1 MFYGTFRHAVDTK
14 GRVALPAQF
23 RRDLTGA
30 VLAPGSERRLVIRP
44 AAEWSAY
51 EQHFR
56 LTAGSNAQQRQF
68 IRQLYAQAREVEV
81 DGQGRILLS
90 PEHRAFAGIGERAVF
105 VGVSTAVEVVGEEI
119 WDADA
124 ALYTPDAF
132 TQLGDTLA
140 ASVAPSADERP

>member
-1 MFYGTFRHAVDTK
+1 MFYGTFRHAVDAK

-23 RRDLTGA
+23 RRDLAGA
-30 VLAPGSERRLVIRP
+30 VLAPGAERRLVIRP

-51 EQHFR
+51 ETNFR
-56 LTAGSNAQQRQF
+56 LTARSTAQERQF

-81 DGQGRILLS
+81 DAQGRILLP
-90 PEHRAFAGIGERAVF
+90 PEHRTFAGIGDRAVF

-132 TQLGDTLA
+132 TALGDTLA
-140 ASVAPSADERP
+140 ASVAAAGENA